1 MALGRTFGFLEETL
15 HDAVQ
20 LWDRVLDLKPAIAEG
35 DWGTVAAAVLLIA
48 AQQGVWRA
56 LPQSPAPALWHY
68 LSWPTGCVGALDEV
82 SLG

>member
-1 MALGRTFGFLEETL
+1 MNKLIALGRAFGFLEETL

-20 LWDRVLDLKPAIAEG
+20 LWDRVLDLKPAVAEG

-56 LPQSPAPALWHY
+56 LPQSPAPCIVALPV
-68 LSWPTGCVGALDEV
+68 LANRCVGFI
-82 SLG
+82 G